1 MPKSQYSPDKYVNPE
16 KVNQVLNEYKTRT
29 RSVVSKDENI
39 SQLREQNE
47 QLRQKIELTNKLA
60 IENSE
65 LQHELHFARQ
75 LLVGKD
81 KTIAHLKAKH
91 PHQ

>member
-1 MPKSQYSPDKYVNPE
+1 MNNLDK
-16 KVNQVLNEYKTRT
+16 
-29 RSVVSKDENI
+29 
-39 SQLREQNE
+39 
-47 QLRQKIELTNKLA
+47 LTNKLA

-91 PHQ
+91 PHQWTSITQTEEQITELRQQPR